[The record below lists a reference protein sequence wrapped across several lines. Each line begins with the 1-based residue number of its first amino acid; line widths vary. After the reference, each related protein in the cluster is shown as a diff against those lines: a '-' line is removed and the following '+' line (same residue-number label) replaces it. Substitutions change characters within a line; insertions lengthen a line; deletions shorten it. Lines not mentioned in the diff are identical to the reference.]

1 MNDQVALRP
10 VLETDLTFLDR
21 LTNTPGGAG
30 EFQWD
35 GWHDPY
41 RLRRLLQEDGML
53 GRDRGHLMIVLGE
66 EQLGFVSWFKMPTG
80 PATHCWNMGV
90 VLASEARGKGYG
102 TRGQRLL
109 VRYLFS
115 HSQLNRIEAETEIGN
130 LAEQR
135 SLEKAGFT
143 REGVRRG
150 VGFRAGQWRDGVH
163 YGIVRAD
170 VDLEA
175 EL

>member
-1 MNDQVALRP
+1 MDDQATLRP
-10 VLETDLTFLDR
+10 VRETDLPFLEG
-21 LTNTPGGAG
+21 LTNDPAGVG
-30 EFQWD
+30 EFLWD
-35 GWHDPY
+35 GWHDPN
-41 RLRRLLQEDGML
+41 RLRRRLHEDGMV
-53 GRDRGHLMIVLGE
+53 GQDRGQLMIVLGE

-80 PATHCWNMGV
+80 PNTHCWNMGV
-90 VLASEARGKGYG
+90 MVAPEARGQGYG
-102 TRGQRLL
+102 TQGQRQL
-109 VRYLFS
+109 VRYLFL

-130 LAEQR
+130 IAEQR

-170 VDLEA
+170 V